1 MRVYGNL
8 IFFLWPFFQKGN
20 EGIHHSFYYD
30 DASRAILQRYMP
42 ADIARFGYTLEK
54 RPDSGHELMAG

>member
-1 MRVYGNL
+1 MVGGGGKEPATGCEPS
-8 IFFLWPFFQKGN
+8 F
-20 EGIHHSFYYD
+20 HHSFYYD
-30 DASRAILQRYMP
+30 DASSAILQRYMA